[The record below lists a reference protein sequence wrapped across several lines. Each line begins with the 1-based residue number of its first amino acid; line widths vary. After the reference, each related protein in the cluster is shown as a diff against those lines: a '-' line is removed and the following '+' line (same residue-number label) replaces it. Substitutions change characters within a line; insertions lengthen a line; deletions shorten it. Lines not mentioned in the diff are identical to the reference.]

1 MANLD
6 DELLKDEQEAIEEI
20 AFIREQLPSDLKEQ
34 YSDEQLRW
42 MMDTLVDYYVESG
55 ILDSNDDEVDIDLE
69 AAAKH
74 LCEQAEKEGLPKMD
88 EQDVFFVVEADLDFQ
103 LSEE

>member
-1 MANLD
+1 MANID

-55 ILDSNDDEVDIDLE
+55 ILDSDDDEVDIDLE
-69 AAAKH
+69 AAAEH
-74 LCEQAEKEGLPKMD
+74 LCQQAEKEGLPKMD
-88 EQDVFFVVEADLDFQ
+88 AQDVFFVVEADLDFQ